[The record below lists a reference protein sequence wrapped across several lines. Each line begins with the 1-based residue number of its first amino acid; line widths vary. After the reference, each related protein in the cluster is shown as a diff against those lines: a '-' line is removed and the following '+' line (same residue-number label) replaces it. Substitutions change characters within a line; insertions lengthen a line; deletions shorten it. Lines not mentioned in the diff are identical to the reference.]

1 MGGSLL
7 EVRILGRIPGGGAL
21 YEQLLYPHDPEAGL
35 DGKRVVGD
43 DIEYFHNVK
52 LLSTKMQTWSLLE
65 RTVKH
70 IITFMGEQRKTTS
83 NQVVK
88 DILNLLEEEMDQEI
102 TLHTVADRLYVNSS
116 YLSRLFKQEMGSS
129 SPPTC
134 WNAKW
139 SGPSRCCR
147 TVSRYTTPPGWSVT
161 AMSVISPRCFASIGA

>member
-1 MGGSLL
+1 MNSFFTRMIQKQGWT
-7 EVRILGRIPGGGAL
+7 V
-21 YEQLLYPHDPEAGL
+21 
-35 DGKRVVGD
+35 KRVVGD

-70 IITFMGEQRKTTS
+70 IITYMGEQRKTTS

-116 YLSRLFKQEMGSS
+116 YLSRLFKQEMGVVFSAYVLERKMER
-129 SPPTC
+129 
-134 WNAKW
+134 AK
-139 SGPSRCCR
+139 SLLQDGLKVYDAARLVGYR
-147 TVSRYTTPPGWSVT
+147 DVSYFTKVFRKYWGVNPGE
-161 AMSVISPRCFASIGA
+161 FKG